1 MDLIHFKVYTLS
13 EPNDINNIR
22 YIGITTKTLKERVRH
37 HISETRKYIKNK
49 KKVSH
54 KINWIN
60 SLLNKEEKPYITCI
74 YEGYLNIFDISKK
87 EQFFIKKYKILGYCL
102 TNSTNGGLLNLKMSR
117 DAIKKMSLS
126 KKGIKKGV
134 MNDEHK
140 LKISSSRKA
149 MMDIDMRNKY
159 RECALNY
166 ERNKSDEEKLKD
178 ITIQKNRKEVS
189 QFDLKGNFISKYPS
203 IRNAAKMNNLNKSNI
218 QKVCIGK
225 TKSCGGYIWKFIL
238 L

>member
-13 EPNDINNIR
+13 EPNDIHNIR

-60 SLLNKEEKPYITCI
+60 SLLNKEEKPFINSI
-74 YEGYLNIFDISKK
+74 YDGYLNIFDISKK

-102 TNSTNGGLLNLKMSR
+102 TNSTNGGLLNLKMSS

-126 KKGIKKGV
+126 KKGIKKGN
-134 MNDEHK
+134 MSDEHK

-159 RECALNY
+159 RDKALNY

-203 IRNAAKMNNLNKSNI
+203 IRNAAKMNDLNKSNI
-218 QKVCIGK
+218 QKVCNGK
-225 TKSCGGYIWKFIL
+225 SKSCGGYLWKFE
-238 L
+238 